1 MSPGYVF
8 YGSKVFYVPAYKFK
22 PQGGYIYVN
31 WNNDVAA
38 LNFTPAMPRPT
49 EYWHV
54 SIIAVVT
61 EKTTPS
67 SKEGEEPAK
76 SYTIVQQQHGA
87 VVQALSR
94 MGIWEMIFKGRKI
107 K

>member
-1 MSPGYVF
+1 M
-8 YGSKVFYVPAYKFK
+8 PAYRFY

-31 WNNDVAA
+31 WNNDKAA
-38 LNFTPAMPRPT
+38 LNFTPTMPRPT

-61 EKTTPS
+61 EKVTQS
-67 SKEGEEPAK
+67 SNSDKPNM

-94 MGIWEMIFKGRKI
+94 MGIWEMIFKGRK